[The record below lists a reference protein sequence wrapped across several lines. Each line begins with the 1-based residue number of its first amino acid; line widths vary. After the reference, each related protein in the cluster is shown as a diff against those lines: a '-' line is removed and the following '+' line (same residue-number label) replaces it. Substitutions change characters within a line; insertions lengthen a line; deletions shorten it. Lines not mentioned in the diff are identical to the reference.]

1 MRLLNKVVLITGS
14 ASGIGRASAIL
25 FSQEGAKIS
34 VVDIDRKGGEQTVD
48 LIKQKDGSA
57 IFIQTDVSK
66 ANDIERMIRNRVNQ
80 RMLPMRHYTWLRMN
94 PPWLPV

>member
-48 LIKQKDGSA
+48 LIKQKDGCAMFYSNG
-57 IFIQTDVSK
+57 S
-66 ANDIERMIRNRVNQ
+66 IESEGYRDN
-80 RMLPMRHYTWLRMN
+80 H
-94 PPWLPV
+94 